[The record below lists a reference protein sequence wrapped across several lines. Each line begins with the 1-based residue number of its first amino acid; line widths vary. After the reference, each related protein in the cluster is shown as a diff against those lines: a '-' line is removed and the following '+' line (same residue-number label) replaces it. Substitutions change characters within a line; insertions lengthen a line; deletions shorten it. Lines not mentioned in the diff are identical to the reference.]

1 MKKNILLIVSSFIF
15 ASAGA
20 QVWDGTSAA
29 WTEGSGSQQDPYI
42 ISTPQHLA
50 YLNEQVDAGETYE
63 GKYFKLAN
71 DLDMGYSEGQKFD
84 PIGFFDEYVNPDDQ
98 SQMID
103 DSKYFRGVFDGNYK
117 TIDNINVYYVDTQNS
132 VGGTGL
138 FACIANG
145 AEIKNLTVG
154 SNSLVEGLDATGT
167 FVGTMKGGLVSNCV
181 NKADMPDG
189 AGWYQGGIVGLM
201 NGGTVSGCINN
212 AKISGLTGVSG
223 IVGYADGDLVIE
235 NCYNTN
241 EISFTGMYSG
251 GIVGSID
258 SGTMRNCYNVG
269 RVWTSDEYGYMWG
282 AAVAGSVGYT
292 DTWKI
297 ENCYYLTIP
306 DGLTDTNTGVTAK
319 TEDEMKDAYFLAAL
333 DNGQGVWVADDK
345 GINNGYP
352 ILKWQ
357 ADVASSI
364 NNVAAAQ
371 TGEITV
377 DGHYVSTTDGGQCR
391 IVVTSLGGS
400 IVAEGTADGGGV
412 YVAGNGIY
420 VATVYKDGAKY
431 SAKVV
436 IR

>member
-84 PIGFFDEYVNPDDQ
+84 PIGFFDEGFDTEQQIQV
-98 SQMID
+98 D
-103 DSKYFRGVFDGNYK
+103 DSKYFLGIFDGNNK
-117 TIDNINVYYVDTQNS
+117 TIDNIHIYYADPNS
-132 VGGTGL
+132 SIGGTGL
-138 FACIANG
+138 FACISKN
-145 AEIKNLTVG
+145 AEVKNLTIG
-154 SNSLVEGLDATGT
+154 ENSTVEGITASGAVVGAMTGGK
-167 FVGTMKGGLVSNCV
+167 VYNCV
-181 NKADMPDG
+181 NNSSFTITMDLGQA
-189 AGWYQGGIVGLM
+189 GIVGAAY
-201 NGGTVSGCINN
+201 GGTVSCCVNN
-212 AKISGLTGVSG
+212 GDIMGSTNVGGV
-223 IVGYADGDLVIE
+223 VGYVDRGATVE
-235 NCYNTN
+235 NCYNTG
-241 EISFTGMYSG
+241 SVGFSGYYAG
-251 GIVGSID
+251 GIVGYLVD
-258 SGTMRNCYNVG
+258 GAVRNCYNVG
-269 RVWTSDEYGYMWG
+269 KVSTDYSGC
-282 AAVAGSVGYT
+282 AVIGTT
-292 DTWKI
+292 DFGVTI
-297 ENCYYLTIP
+297 ENCYYLTLP
-306 DGLTDTNTGVTAK
+306 DGATDENTGVTAK
-319 TEDEMKDAYFLAAL
+319 TEDEMKGADFLAAL
-333 DNGQGVWVADDK
+333 DNGQGLWVADDK

-357 ADVASSI
+357 VDVASSI